1 MYLANG
7 EIRGKSDLE
16 KNLIRKIEIL
26 MYMITKTA
34 YLALRLAV
42 QEICKIMTL
51 LDAKEHVTAPLIR
64 LNET

>member
-51 LDAKEHVTAPLIR
+51 LDAK
-64 LNET
+64 NM